1 MKLRHQRA
9 EPHESAASNVESGAD
24 TGHDVLG
31 DDQLGDDLAGAG
43 LGHGPHHDPS
53 VHAEREPFAV
63 TTQRC
68 RGEYP

>member
-1 MKLRHQRA
+1 MKHRPRSERRA
-9 EPHESAASNVESGAD
+9 PSEATASTDAPVAD
-24 TGHDVLG
+24 
-31 DDQLGDDLAGAG
+31 DDEAELA
-43 LGHGPHHDPS
+43 HGPHHDPS

>member
-1 MKLRHQRA
+1 MKLRQKRA
-9 EPHESAASNVESGAD
+9 VPPEPGAD
-24 TGHDVLG
+24 AV
-31 DDQLGDDLAGAG
+31 DDISTLDRGGADDDDDAP

-53 VHAEREPFAV
+53 VHAERETFAV

>member
-1 MKLRHQRA
+1 MKHRRPQSERA
-9 EPHESAASNVESGAD
+9 TPSEAPSSTDEPVADDDGAS
-24 TGHDVLG
+24 
-31 DDQLGDDLAGAG
+31 

-53 VHAEREPFAV
+53 VHAERESFAV

>member
-1 MKLRHQRA
+1 MKHRRPQSEQMA
-9 EPHESAASNVESGAD
+9 PSEASSSTDEPV
-24 TGHDVLG
+24 V
-31 DDQLGDDLAGAG
+31 DDDGTA

-53 VHAEREPFAV
+53 VHAERETFAV